1 MTSKQRSQALPQVPT
16 MAEAGYADI
25 EGDSWV
31 GFLAPTGTAND
42 IIAFLNRQIMT
53 AIDLPEIRDRLVT
66 LGYDPKAST
75 PEAFAAQIKND
86 VVTWTKIIRAANIKL
101 Q

>member
-1 MTSKQRSQALPQVPT
+1 
-16 MAEAGYADI
+16 MAEAGYPDI

-31 GFLAPTGTAND
+31 GFVAPAGTPND

-53 AIDLPEIRDRLVT
+53 AIDLPDIRERLVT
-66 LGYDPKAST
+66 LGYDPMATT
-75 PEAFAAQIKND
+75 PEAFGAQIKND

>member
-1 MTSKQRSQALPQVPT
+1 
-16 MAEAGYADI
+16 MAEAGYPDI

-31 GFLAPTGTAND
+31 GFLAPTDTPND
-42 IIAFLNRQIMT
+42 VIAFLNRQIMT

-66 LGYDPKAST
+66 LGYDPTAST